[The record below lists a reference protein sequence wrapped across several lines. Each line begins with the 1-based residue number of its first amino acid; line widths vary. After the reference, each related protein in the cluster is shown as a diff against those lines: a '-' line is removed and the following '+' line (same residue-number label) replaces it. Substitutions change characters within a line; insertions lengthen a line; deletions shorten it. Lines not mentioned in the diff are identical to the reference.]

1 MKVYCEICGHINGHA
16 YGCPEGAMPQPL
28 HYCTECGSPL
38 YIGDEAYQVGS
49 NYYCP
54 NCCGRVELEE
64 PERDWDFEYDRK
76 YDR

>member
-1 MKVYCEICGHINGHA
+1 MRNYCEICGHINGHA
-16 YGCPEGAMPQPL
+16 YGCPEASDPKPL
-28 HYCTECGSPL
+28 YYCEECGSPL
-38 YIGDEAYQVGS
+38 YVGDEAYQVGS